1 MAIPSHAAST
11 TVESPAGM
19 NVFAGQARP
28 VAPSLGR
35 ASQPIRLPADSE
47 PPAAHS
53 CSRMTSATAG
63 RSGRSA
69 TRGFSETRRPDSTI
83 PNDVRGRDDHRPPE
97 PVVMP
102 AGDSCHPEHRTLA
115 KLGRTLPPRFR
126 ETTVFLGQPQLSAAQ
141 PRPPCASIPLGCAR
155 LRSDLSPSAFRSLTA
170 PRHRDGQI
178 VVIGPRSTRRRSFQG
193 RVRRVKISN

>member
-1 MAIPSHAAST
+1 MAIPSRAAST

-19 NVFAGQARP
+19 NVFAGQAKP

-53 CSRMTSATAG
+53 CSRMTSATAD

-83 PNDVRGRDDHRPPE
+83 PNNVWGRNDHRRPE
-97 PVVMP
+97 RDASPRRLM
-102 AGDSCHPEHRTLA
+102 
-115 KLGRTLPPRFR
+115 LPPNPTIFEKQAGSDHSDRGKHHCLYG
-126 ETTVFLGQPQLSAAQ
+126 VGD
-141 PRPPCASIPLGCAR
+141 PPPIPAPTNECQNPAMPR
-155 LRSDLSPSAFRSLTA
+155 LRTHELEVGCFRFA
-170 PRHRDGQI
+170 YAA
-178 VVIGPRSTRRRSFQG
+178 RS
-193 RVRRVKISN
+193 

>member
-19 NVFAGQARP
+19 NVFAGQAKP

-53 CSRMTSATAG
+53 CSRTTSATAG

-69 TRGFSETRRPDSTI
+69 TRGFPETRRPDSTI
-83 PNDVRGRDDHRPPE
+83 PNDVWGRNDHRRPERVAISAVRYLVQITGSPRNRTVSEIFDSASSPLFSGHSRHRRLPPHAPRCRDS
-97 PVVMP
+97 PVVREP
-102 AGDSCHPEHRTLA
+102 ASGIEFGCFRIAYGAPHCLDERIVGIRTN
-115 KLGRTLPPRFR
+115 
-126 ETTVFLGQPQLSAAQ
+126 
-141 PRPPCASIPLGCAR
+141 ASRG
-155 LRSDLSPSAFRSLTA
+155 S
-170 PRHRDGQI
+170 
-178 VVIGPRSTRRRSFQG
+178 RR
-193 RVRRVKISN
+193 I